1 MFALNRN
8 FQARIASG
16 ANAALGI
23 WLIASPW
30 VFDYSGRAP
39 VLNSVLVGALI
50 AMLAA
55 LRLASLRESAGVSGI
70 NLLLGFWTI
79 VSPYASGYFANKGAV
94 GNNIMVGVLVM
105 TLAVWSMRAT
115 ETEAEHRSGVQG
127 TKGTTSAP

>member
-1 MFALNRN
+1 MFELSRSV
-8 FQARIASG
+8 QARIASG
-16 ANAALGI
+16 ANVVLGI

-39 VLNSVLVGALI
+39 VLNSLFVGALI

-55 LRLASLRESAGVSGI
+55 LRLASVHESAGVSGI

-79 VSPYASGYFANKGAV
+79 VSPYASGYAANKGAV

-105 TLAVWSMRAT
+105 TFALWSMRAT
-115 ETEAEHRSGVQG
+115 ETEAKHRPGV
-127 TKGTTSAP
+127 PHH